1 MDANQFSAGQSR
13 CKKQKNIY
21 IQILKTKSGSRRLSV
36 CGSAKANHCEHQMEW
51 ERKSELFLESPE
63 SSNSTSIIIQMAHN
77 WAINCALILVGL
89 LFHSD
94 TRHRHLSQ
102 RCILDCQLN

>member
-1 MDANQFSAGQSR
+1 MPTSFRLAKADAKN
-13 CKKQKNIY
+13 KKKIY
-21 IQILKTKSGSRRLSV
+21 IQILKTKSCSRRLSV

-51 ERKSELFLESPE
+51 ERKSELFQESPE

-77 WAINCALILVGL
+77 WAINFALILVGL